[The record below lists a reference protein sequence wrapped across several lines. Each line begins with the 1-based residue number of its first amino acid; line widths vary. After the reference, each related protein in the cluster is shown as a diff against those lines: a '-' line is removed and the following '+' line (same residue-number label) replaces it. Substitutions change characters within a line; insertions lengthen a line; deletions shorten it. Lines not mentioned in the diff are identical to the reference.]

1 LGGDPWRSGL
11 RDLQFN
17 ILSRWGTL
25 EIRGISSYTS
35 TLPKYIVQRSPFRE
49 RKKWSDKTGDI
60 LKYENVT
67 WLLNRGQLMDNHD
80 NKFLNPFKC
89 SAIVY
94 SRSVIFTEF
103 HHQKFHIFLLIFDIW
118 LIFHL
123 RLKYKWIAVEHKLVR
138 RVGRYQGVNQNP
150 YIEEEQTTQWPKEK
164 VQKNKQWSTKHTY
177 KTKDR
182 LTRTL
187 LKTGGELRCS
197 GRVSRSCSTSD
208 TRRINL
214 VTKPVISHIF

>member
-1 LGGDPWRSGL
+1 MDFWGKILDDQAYVIYNLTLYHDRAHWKLG
-11 RDLQFN
+11 
-17 ILSRWGTL
+17 
-25 EIRGISSYTS
+25 GISSYTS
-35 TLPKYIVQRSPFRE
+35 TPPKYIVQRSPFRE
-49 RKKWSDKTGDI
+49 RKKWCDKTGDI

-80 NKFLNPFKC
+80 NKYLNPFKC

-103 HHQKFHIFLLIFDIW
+103 HHQKYHIFLLIFDIW

-138 RVGRYQGVNQNP
+138 RVGRYQGGNQNP

-164 VQKNKQWSTKHTY
+164 LQ
-177 KTKDR
+177 
-182 LTRTL
+182 RTNNDL
-187 LKTGGELRCS
+187 QNIHIKLKI
-197 GRVSRSCSTSD
+197 D
-208 TRRINL
+208 
-214 VTKPVISHIF
+214 